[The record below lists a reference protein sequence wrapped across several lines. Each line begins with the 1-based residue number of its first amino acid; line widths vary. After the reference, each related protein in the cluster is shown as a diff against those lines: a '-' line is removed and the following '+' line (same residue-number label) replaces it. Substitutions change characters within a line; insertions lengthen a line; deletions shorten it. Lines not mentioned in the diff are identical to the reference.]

1 LPIVLRSSVI
11 VLPYRFEKHA
21 QEKLTTWALS
31 FIEPVQQSPSF
42 AFVEP
47 SLIAG
52 YLVSR
57 FKQDHLVRGYILAQA
72 YLWSYEGARSNSDPG
87 HETGVHSNSATTTY
101 NRSKLIAAG
110 IHKSVA
116 DLDLYILFIEAEIRQ
131 HSTGTQGAIVVQ
143 H

>member
-1 LPIVLRSSVI
+1 MVLRSSVI
-11 VLPYRFEKHA
+11 VLLYRLEKHA

-31 FIEPVQQSPSF
+31 FLEPVQQSPSF

-52 YLVSR
+52 DLVSR
-57 FKQDHLVRGYILAQA
+57 FKQDHLFRGHILAQA
-72 YLWSYEGARSNSDPG
+72 NLWSYEGARPNSDPG
-87 HETGVHSNSATTTY
+87 HEAGVHSNSATTTY
-101 NRSKLIAAG
+101 DRSKLIAAG
-110 IHKSVA
+110 IHESVA

-131 HSTGTQGAIVVQ
+131 HGTGAQGTIVVQ